1 MQKLT
6 KRLTYLI
13 STSNEKYATKT
24 RNKMLPALRNSYTT
38 SCKNA
43 GLIESKQNITIVF
56 QLKEKQYKICS
67 QLLENRQ
74 KCKF

>member
-56 QLKEKQYKICS
+56 QLKEKYKIFS
-67 QLLENRQ
+67 QLLDNRQ